1 MKDKLVIEDITLP
14 IIMARSSRKT
24 LSISITDD
32 ISLRVKAPI
41 RMTDREIERFING
54 KKFWIYKQAVRVKK
68 DNASRVSYSEEE
80 IRRLREKARRVLTK
94 KTDYYK
100 KLLNVNYQRIRIGD
114 QKTRWGSCSSKGT
127 ISYSWRLVLM
137 PEDIQ
142 DYVVVHELS
151 HLLEMNHSSRF
162 WEHVGNVIPDYKNRR
177 SWLKQHGNE
186 YM

>member
-1 MKDKLVIEDITLP
+1 MFDRLTIEDITLP
-14 IIMARSSRKT
+14 VIFERSNRKT
-24 LSISITDD
+24 LSISVTDTCE
-32 ISLRVKAPI
+32 LKVKAPA
-41 RMTDREIERFING
+41 RMSDKEIERFIMS
-54 KKFWIYKQAVRVKK
+54 KQFWIYKQVKRTEAVNEKRAV
-68 DNASRVSYSEEE
+68 YSEAEE
-80 IRRLREKARRVLTK
+80 RKLREKARRILTE

-100 KLLNVNYQRIRIGD
+100 KQLKVDYNKIRIGD

-151 HLLEMNHSSRF
+151 HLLEMNHSKEF
-162 WEHVGNVIPDYKNRR
+162 WKHVEDIIPDYKNRR
-177 SWLKQHGNE
+177 MWLKKHGGE